1 MFRPVNLDHSV
12 SLTDE
17 DLAMK
22 RAKVAASFSGLSRYL
37 EYRRERVYI
46 FYDCI
51 YTNSELFGK
60 NDSIRFGHIVSQDTK
75 SLSAP
80 P

>member
-22 RAKVAASFSGLSRYL
+22 RAKLAASFSGIPRYL

-46 FYDCI
+46 LYDCI

-60 NDSIRFGHIVSQDTK
+60 NDSIHFRHIVRKDTK
-75 SLSAP
+75 SLNDP